1 MKKMTLVLSLLL
13 FGAFSLPLTAQT
25 SIKTLMKKCESMES
39 VEVTFITKKDPKTG
53 KLQSI
58 LTTVKIT
65 NNANLVN
72 EFLQAFEKEREKA
85 YVAQG
90 SIKNG
95 VSIPSNYEFYDGKE
109 FYTSCRISLSKDK
122 SGATITYGES
132 PNRPIHTHYSSG
144 AFAVMEGSSVSF
156 VGFDS
161 IELSTESVRAR
172 TIEVDSLRRG
182 IIKTGNAT
190 EN

>member
-13 FGAFSLPLTAQT
+13 FGAFSLPLTAQA

-53 KLQSI
+53 KLQSS

-65 NNANLVN
+65 NNANLVS

-85 YVAQG
+85 YTAQG

-109 FYTSCRISLSKDK
+109 FYTSCRVSLSKDK

-132 PNRPIHTHYSSG
+132 PNRP
-144 AFAVMEGSSVSF
+144 
-156 VGFDS
+156 
-161 IELSTESVRAR
+161 VRAYSG
-172 TIEVDSLRRG
+172 TDGHVLMINGAKIQYDSDSS
-182 IIKTGNAT
+182 IIKVGSAT
-190 EN
+190 LKMNE